1 MTYKEKLDAY
11 LKEEEEKKKAKEALR
26 SEIREIVNSSLKP
39 VADSIKEI
47 HEDIHECIVL
57 LDAKKMLYELKDI
70 IEKAD
75 K

>member
-1 MTYKEKLDAY
+1 MTYKEKLDNFIEETEQKKRAEEAFK
-11 LKEEEEKKKAKEALR
+11 LEIKEM
-26 SEIREIVNSSLKP
+26 VNSSLKP

-47 HEDIHECIVL
+47 HEDIRECIVL
-57 LDAKKMLYELKDI
+57 LDAKKMLHELKDI